1 MEKVRYMISDAA
13 AAVDVETHVL
23 RYWED
28 ELGLDVPRNEL
39 GHRYYT
45 RDNIKQFL
53 RIKEL
58 KEKGYQLRA
67 IRDMLHSDAP
77 GEPLNPTNP
86 AAMEKSVQ
94 PVNYTNI
101 TNQTVKQE
109 MSGYNPAYHDELP
122 GYNHTYRSRTADER
136 MDEFR
141 ELMSNIVGR
150 AIALNNE
157 ELSQQISTEV
167 QERILKEMNYLMREQ
182 DIAQEERYKK
192 LDAAIRGNLRRK
204 GLFSR
209 KRNADMPADAK
220 ISAADTKGKKGRDKT
235 HTHELNP
242 VRL

>member
-1 MEKVRYMISDAA
+1 
-13 AAVDVETHVL
+13 
-23 RYWED
+23 
-28 ELGLDVPRNEL
+28 
-39 GHRYYT
+39 
-45 RDNIKQFL
+45 
-53 RIKEL
+53 
-58 KEKGYQLRA
+58 
-67 IRDMLHSDAP
+67 
-77 GEPLNPTNP
+77 
-86 AAMEKSVQ
+86 
-94 PVNYTNI
+94 
-101 TNQTVKQE
+101 

-192 LDAAIRGNLRRK
+192 LDAAIRGNLRRRGFFK
-204 GLFSR
+204 EKERGHACR
-209 KRNADMPADAK
+209 CK

>member
-1 MEKVRYMISDAA
+1 
-13 AAVDVETHVL
+13 
-23 RYWED
+23 
-28 ELGLDVPRNEL
+28 
-39 GHRYYT
+39 
-45 RDNIKQFL
+45 
-53 RIKEL
+53 
-58 KEKGYQLRA
+58 
-67 IRDMLHSDAP
+67 
-77 GEPLNPTNP
+77 
-86 AAMEKSVQ
+86 MEKSVQ

-167 QERILKEMNYLMREQ
+167 QERILKEMNYPACANR
-182 DIAQEERYKK
+182 I
-192 LDAAIRGNLRRK
+192 LRRRRDIK
-204 GLFSR
+204 SWTLPYEEICAERGFLPG
-209 KRNADMPADAK
+209 KRNADMPADTK

>member
-77 GEPLNPTNP
+77 GGPLNPPNP

-192 LDAAIRGNLRRK
+192 LDAAMTGKSAQKGTFFKEKERGHACRYKN
-204 GLFSR
+204 
-209 KRNADMPADAK
+209 KRCRHQGKEGTRQDAY
-220 ISAADTKGKKGRDKT
+220 A
-235 HTHELNP
+235 
-242 VRL
+242 

>member
-77 GEPLNPTNP
+77 GEPLNPPNP

-192 LDAAIRGNLRRK
+192 LDAAIRGNLRRRGFQEK
-204 GLFSR
+204 ERGHACR
-209 KRNADMPADAK
+209 YKNKRCRHQ
-220 ISAADTKGKKGRDKT
+220 GKEGRDKT

>member
-1 MEKVRYMISDAA
+1 
-13 AAVDVETHVL
+13 
-23 RYWED
+23 
-28 ELGLDVPRNEL
+28 
-39 GHRYYT
+39 
-45 RDNIKQFL
+45 
-53 RIKEL
+53 
-58 KEKGYQLRA
+58 
-67 IRDMLHSDAP
+67 
-77 GEPLNPTNP
+77 
-86 AAMEKSVQ
+86 
-94 PVNYTNI
+94 
-101 TNQTVKQE
+101 

-182 DIAQEERYKK
+182 DIAQEERYKSWM
-192 LDAAIRGNLRRK
+192 LPYAEICAERGFCQEKERGHAGRY
-204 GLFSR
+204 
-209 KRNADMPADAK
+209 K